1 MLTLINL
8 DTAHE
13 RRERMAEQLDAL
25 GVPYTRVGIDLRRT
39 SDAAIE
45 AWLARHLPG
54 IGFDRNELSGAEIGC
69 WVSHVTAWR
78 CLAASDAHA
87 ATVVEDD
94 LLLRPEFA
102 DTVGVLQ
109 TQSPFD
115 VVFLGTSSR
124 NISTRR
130 HTMIGSLRAHAP
142 VGAIYNT
149 WGYTI
154 ARGYVLR
161 FFAQPRTIATPIDH
175 WLGGRS
181 RVLKPRIG
189 VVRPAVVAE
198 NPALG
203 LDSQIEPHTMRL
215 DRWKIVEGTR
225 RAVLASRFSDLY
237 YSLYRFL

>member
-25 GVPYTRVGIDLRRT
+25 GLPYARVGIDLRRT
-39 SDAAIE
+39 SDAAID

-54 IGFDRNELSGAEIGC
+54 IGFDRNELSGAEVGC
-69 WVSHVTAWR
+69 WVSHVTAWQH
-78 CLAASDAHA
+78 LAASAAHA

-102 DTVGVLQ
+102 DAVGVLE

-130 HTMIGSLRAHAP
+130 RTLIGALRAHAP

-154 ARGYVLR
+154 GRSYVLR
-161 FFAQPRTIATPIDH
+161 FFARPRTIAVPIDH

-181 RVLKPRIG
+181 RLLKPRIA
-189 VVRPAVVAE
+189 VLRPAMVSE

-203 LDSQIEPHTMRL
+203 LDSQIEPHTMRV

-225 RAVLASRFSDLY
+225 RAVLASRVGDLY

>member
-13 RRERMAEQLDAL
+13 RREQMADQLDVL
-25 GVPYTRVGIDLRRT
+25 GLPYARVGIDLRRT
-39 SDAAIE
+39 SDAAID
-45 AWLARHLPG
+45 AFLARHLPEV
-54 IGFDRNELSGAEIGC
+54 GFDRSELSGAEIGC
-69 WVSHVTAWR
+69 WASHLTAWKR
-78 CLAASDAHA
+78 LAASDDLA
-87 ATVVEDD
+87 ATVIEDD
-94 LLLRPEFA
+94 LLLSKDFA
-102 DTVGVLQ
+102 TAIAILQ
-109 TQSPFD
+109 AKSLFD
-115 VVFLGTSSR
+115 IVFLGTSSR

-130 HTMIGSLRAHAP
+130 HTMIDNLRIHAP

-154 ARGYVLR
+154 ARSYVQR
-161 FFAQPRTIATPIDH
+161 FFAQPRNIAIPIDH

-181 RVLKPRIG
+181 RLQKPRIG
-189 VVRPAVVAE
+189 VLRPAVVAE

-203 LDSQIEPHTMRL
+203 LDSQIEPHTMRI

-225 RAVLASRFSDLY
+225 RAMLASRVSALY

>member
-39 SDAAIE
+39 SDAAID

-54 IGFDRNELSGAEIGC
+54 IGFDRSELSGAEIGC
-69 WVSHVTAWR
+69 WASHLTAWKR
-78 CLAASDAHA
+78 LAASDEHA
-87 ATVVEDD
+87 ATIIEDD
-94 LLLRPEFA
+94 LLLRANFA
-102 DTVGVLQ
+102 AAVEILEARL
-109 TQSPFD
+109 PFD
-115 VVFLGTSSR
+115 IVFLGTSSR
-124 NISTRR
+124 NISSRR
-130 HTMIGSLRAHAP
+130 YTTIGALRAHAP

-154 ARGYVLR
+154 ARSYVLR
-161 FFAQPRTIATPIDH
+161 FFVQPRTIAVPIDH
-175 WLGGRS
+175 WLGGRT
-181 RVLKPRIG
+181 RLLKPRIA
-189 VVRPAVVAE
+189 VLRPAMVSE

-203 LDSQIEPHTMRL
+203 LDSQIEPHTMRV

-225 RAVLASRFSDLY
+225 RAVLASRVGDLY
-237 YSLYRFL
+237 YSFYRFL